1 MNCPKCGEEINPE
14 QVLCV
19 NCGYKLKENKNSW
32 GKGCLIALGVS
43 FIVILLLILAGVLF
57 ARKIF
62 FGFSESINLMDA
74 VSNVQSIAE
83 SEAKYYA
90 QNNNYATDFYQLSVD
105 IPNSQIS
112 GNKADTENFVY
123 EIALPYI
130 KATRKDNSKFKYTFT
145 RNIQTNEVKCEGNEN
160 ICDFLANGN
169 ITVTKEFDGHTT
181 KYEYHSKYEYHFGE
195 KDLSNVKQKEESLSN
210 TEI

>member
-62 FGFSESINLMDA
+62 FF
-74 VSNVQSIAE
+74 
-83 SEAKYYA
+83 
-90 QNNNYATDFYQLSVD
+90 
-105 IPNSQIS
+105 
-112 GNKADTENFVY
+112 
-123 EIALPYI
+123 
-130 KATRKDNSKFKYTFT
+130 
-145 RNIQTNEVKCEGNEN
+145 
-160 ICDFLANGN
+160 FLN
-169 ITVTKEFDGHTT
+169 
-181 KYEYHSKYEYHFGE
+181 
-195 KDLSNVKQKEESLSN
+195 Q
-210 TEI
+210 